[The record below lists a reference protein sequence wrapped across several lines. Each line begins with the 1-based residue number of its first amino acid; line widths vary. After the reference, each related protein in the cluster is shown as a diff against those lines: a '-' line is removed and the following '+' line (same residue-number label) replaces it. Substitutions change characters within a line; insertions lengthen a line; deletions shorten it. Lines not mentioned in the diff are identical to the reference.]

1 MKIWSPFFVSKKTKN
16 NKSVWYAH
24 FPDPDDSQKRKVRSV
39 EILRSQLGSADTS
52 PIRRKV
58 EAIKYYSLIIDSSF
72 SVKSGML
79 VYFPLVHS
87 SLRLPPPGYQY
98 PS

>member
-72 SVKSGML
+72 SINISRVMSKAE
-79 VYFPLVHS
+79 
-87 SLRLPPPGYQY
+87 QY
-98 PS
+98 ISMVFIVGLLL